1 MALVALTDATGG
13 LIAVQMSMPAFARAA
28 DAPEPAAIMCFK
40 PKMNLPSLT
49 GGKGNLETV
58 NAFSGKQ

>member
-1 MALVALTDATGG
+1 V
-13 LIAVQMSMPAFARAA
+13 FY
-28 DAPEPAAIMCFK
+28 K

-58 NAFSGKQ
+58 NAFSGKE